1 MGVGSTTTTIHSPP
15 KSFVVPRRRGN
26 SGNTSHH
33 RDYDQRKSN
42 EMTKHGPSKEVAH
55 VLHRGRFSSSA
66 PSFPRKEGSTGLS
79 PVLSLFPPRPPTTT
93 ATSTMPTIPLPPRPP
108 PLPPAARATISTT
121 TTTMTPASSFSYG
134 KDAPSSVISLGD
146 IYPYT
151 VAVTASQQ
159 TPQYHGQRHSHN
171 RQPTYIERHEEQNN
185 TLLAG
190 MMTTP
195 VPQGV
200 QFTRPRG
207 DGQLRSPTG
216 DRLMRLE
223 DRHGCDDGAMRQYGT
238 MTATIGGGDM
248 AIGGGGDDQMH
259 SNRRTPGSV
268 RGSMREDVLKRAET
282 VVKLMM
288 GVGGSTAGDSG
299 DLRDED
305 EVVVSSLL
313 PIGNGT
319 SPMSSSLLQSPST
332 STSVPRIVT
341 VDSSMQTDEPFSTA
355 ATPASKTLSSPSSS
369 SPPPLIARSPPPS
382 GATGEPDLAL
392 DLDPPAQTTSFTIQT
407 IESTLPVAP
416 VSSSNSTALTAS
428 VDPYNTLDPFLAGI
442 TAAAA
447 EDAVKVVMLSEDLR
461 QLNLKYEE
469 QTERLS
475 QREVGVETMDC
486 TYPLTHPLTHPFN
499 AYFQHIFKHI
509 LAPMIP
515 PINSTLIHPSS
526 HCSSH
531 SLSDRSTDPK

>member
-1 MGVGSTTTTIHSPP
+1 
-15 KSFVVPRRRGN
+15 
-26 SGNTSHH
+26 
-33 RDYDQRKSN
+33 
-42 EMTKHGPSKEVAH
+42 
-55 VLHRGRFSSSA
+55 
-66 PSFPRKEGSTGLS
+66 
-79 PVLSLFPPRPPTTT
+79 
-93 ATSTMPTIPLPPRPP
+93 
-108 PLPPAARATISTT
+108 
-121 TTTMTPASSFSYG
+121 MTPASSFSYG

-207 DGQLRSPTG
+207 DGQLRSPG
-216 DRLMRLE
+216 NDRLMRLE
-223 DRHGCDDGAMRQYGT
+223 DRHGCDDGVIRHDGT
-238 MTATIGGGDM
+238 TTATIGEGDM
-248 AIGGGGDDQMH
+248 AIGEGNDDQMH
-259 SNRRTPGSV
+259 SNRRTPEST

-288 GVGGSTAGDSG
+288 GEGGGGSTAGD
-299 DLRDED
+299 LRDKD
-305 EVVVSSLL
+305 EAIVSSSL
-313 PIGNGT
+313 PVGNGT
-319 SPMSSSLLQSPST
+319 SPLSSLLQSSSTST

-341 VDSSMQTDEPFSTA
+341 VDSSMQTDEPFPTA
-355 ATPASKTLSSPSSS
+355 ATPASKSLSS
-369 SPPPLIARSPPPS
+369 SPPLNTRTPPSS
-382 GATGEPDLAL
+382 GATSEPYLAL
-392 DLDPPAQTTSFTIQT
+392 DLDPTALDLALDSDPPAQTTPITIQP
-407 IESTLPVAP
+407 IDSNLPVAP
-416 VSSSNSTALTAS
+416 MCSSNTIAPIAS

-461 QLNLKYEE
+461 QLTLKYEE
-469 QTERLS
+469 QTVRLS

-486 TYPLTHPLTHPFN
+486 IHPLIHPFN
-499 AYFQHIFKHI
+499 TSVQHIFFNTS
-509 LAPMIP
+509 L
-515 PINSTLIHPSS
+515 HP
-526 HCSSH
+526 
-531 SLSDRSTDPK
+531 